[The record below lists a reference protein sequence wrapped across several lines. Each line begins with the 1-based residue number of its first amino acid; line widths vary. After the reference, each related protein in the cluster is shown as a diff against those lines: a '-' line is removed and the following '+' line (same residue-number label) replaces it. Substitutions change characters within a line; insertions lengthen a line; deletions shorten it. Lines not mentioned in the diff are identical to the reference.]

1 MINPNPALLPGF
13 VLLPWSCMGCKRHPR
28 APTLLQGTELPE
40 GIWKHV
46 PCQLSP
52 GTEGQAILREGG
64 SAETVKIDIDV
75 QVALQK

>member
-13 VLLPWSCMGCKRHPR
+13 VLLPWSCMGCKRHLR

-52 GTEGQAILREGG
+52 GTEGQVIL
-64 SAETVKIDIDV
+64 
-75 QVALQK
+75 QALLQAAKSHA